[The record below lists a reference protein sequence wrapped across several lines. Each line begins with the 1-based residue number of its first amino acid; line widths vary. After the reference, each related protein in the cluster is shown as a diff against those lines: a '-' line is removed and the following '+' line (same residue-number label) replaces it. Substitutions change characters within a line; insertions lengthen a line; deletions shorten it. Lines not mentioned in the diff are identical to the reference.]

1 MLLRHR
7 HPAAA
12 ALPGRGRAGTIGR
25 MRASSLPVL
34 AVVAA
39 AAALLQGCATAP
51 SSTPSSAPA
60 APRVLLPSSGVSRL
74 SAEQARDATLYA
86 IGLVGTPYRYGGN
99 TPESGFDCS
108 GLIAHV
114 YQRAAGVASPRST
127 SGLENWG
134 SDVPLQELRSGDLV
148 LFGASRKITH
158 AGIFVGN
165 DRFVHAPSTGGQ
177 VRLERFSAPYW
188 AQRLLAVRRP

>member
-1 MLLRHR
+1 
-7 HPAAA
+7 
-12 ALPGRGRAGTIGR
+12 
-25 MRASSLPVL
+25 MRASPVCVL
-34 AVVAA
+34 LL

-51 SSTPSSAPA
+51 VPEAST
-60 APRVLLPSSGVSRL
+60 RMLLPSSGSSRL
-74 SAEQARDATLYA
+74 SQEQALDATVYA
-86 IGLVGTPYRYGGN
+86 LGLVGTPYRYGGN

-114 YQRAAGVASPRST
+114 YRHAAGVSSPRST
-127 SGLENWG
+127 TGLQNWG
-134 SDVPLQELRSGDLV
+134 SDVPLEELRSGDLV
-148 LFGASRKITH
+148 LFGASHQITH
-158 AGIFVGN
+158 AGIFVGQ

>member
-1 MLLRHR
+1 
-7 HPAAA
+7 
-12 ALPGRGRAGTIGR
+12 
-25 MRASSLPVL
+25 MRASPVFVPIL
-34 AVVAA
+34 VAV
-39 AAALLQGCATAP
+39 AAALLQGCATTPASAPAAAP
-51 SSTPSSAPA
+51 SSTAS
-60 APRVLLPSSGVSRL
+60 RVLLPSTGSSRL
-74 SAEQARDATLYA
+74 SAEQARDATVYA
-86 IGLVGTPYRYGGN
+86 LGLVGTPYRYGGN

-114 YQRAAGVASPRST
+114 YQHAASMASPRST
-127 SGLENWG
+127 TGLQNWG

-148 LFGASRKITH
+148 LFGASQRVTH

-188 AQRLLAVRRP
+188 SQRLLAVRRP